1 MANIEKVTTGGAL
14 ARNKKM
20 NEVIGKTNSLL
31 NMKFETIDSDAEPQV
46 EYSDNNVALRIP
58 RNGATIDFSEETL
71 DIVQSDNTAGQ
82 RIFLT
87 KLP

>member
-58 RNGATIDFSEETL
+58 RNGATIDFNEMTVVICVNGSPVNKIIL
-71 DIVQSDNTAGQ
+71 AKD
-82 RIFLT
+82 
-87 KLP
+87 P